1 MTLGTAKLIH
11 IIESSNLQ
19 ALFCNGN
26 MKGEIDS
33 NVRCSLLVVCYS
45 ERICNIVNRGG
56 GGGGGGAPWPSG

>member
-1 MTLGTAKLIH
+1 MTLGTEKLIH

-33 NVRCSLLVVCYS
+33 NVRWCSLLVVCYS

-56 GGGGGGAPWPSG
+56 GGRGGAPWPSG